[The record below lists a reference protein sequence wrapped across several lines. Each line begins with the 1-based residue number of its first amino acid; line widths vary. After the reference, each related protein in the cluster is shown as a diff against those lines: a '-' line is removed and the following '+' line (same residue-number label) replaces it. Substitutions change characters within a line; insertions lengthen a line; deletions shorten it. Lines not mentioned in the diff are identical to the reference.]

1 MNTANLQLEGL
12 YLAVAAINRAL
23 VNNGVLTADQLDN
36 ALGEA
41 VMTAERDGHDVSAA
55 NRDAVTFP
63 IRFLRHANRREDD
76 GTMATFSELARLVGE
91 SSRLN
96 W

>member
-12 YLAVAAINRAL
+12 YLALAAINRAL
-23 VNNGVLTADQLDN
+23 VSSGVLTADQLN
-36 ALGEA
+36 AALDDA
-41 VMTAERDGHDVSAA
+41 AATAQRDGHDVSAA

-63 IRFLRHANRREDD
+63 IRFLRQANRDDD
-76 GTMATFSELARLVGE
+76 GETATFSELARLVGE
-91 SSRLN
+91 TSRLN

>member
-12 YLAVAAINRAL
+12 YLALAAINRTL
-23 VNNGVLTADQLDN
+23 VNSGVLTADQLDA
-36 ALGEA
+36 ALGDA
-41 VMTAERDGHDVSAA
+41 AATAQRDGHDVSAA

-63 IRFLRHANRREDD
+63 IRFLRHANRAD
-76 GTMATFSELARLVGE
+76 GDGKTATFSELARLVGE
-91 SSRLN
+91 TSRLN